1 MKKYFG
7 NILCTLYAS
16 IYPFASNIVQDRFEE
31 SGNPYLLLWFRAV
44 SPLLIGILLGLHI
57 KLRNGKID
65 NSVRWVNLLS
75 VIANVV
81 IVFLLWQ
88 KSYVISSYNLLL
100 AGVLDWIVFSD
111 GLPERKTMK
120 FDIKL

>member
-16 IYPFASNIVQDRFEE
+16 IYPFVSNIVQDRFEE
-31 SGNPYLLLWFRAV
+31 SGNPYLLLWFRVV

-88 KSYVISSYNLLL
+88 KSYVISSYNLIL
-100 AGVLDWIVFSD
+100 AGVFGLDCFFGWFAGKQNDEI
-111 GLPERKTMK
+111 
-120 FDIKL
+120 